1 MDLSLKP
8 PKKSDLNKAWMKK
21 KLDRE
26 IKIHPEY
33 HLIVSEGTDTEPA
46 YFGAIRDIIN
56 KFRGDAMLMQY
67 KETACCGCATTEW
80 EKEVE
85 KNI

>member
-21 KLDRE
+21 KPSRE

-33 HLIVSEGTDTEPA
+33 HLTVSEGTDTEPA

-56 KFRGDAMLMQY
+56 KRIAFRQ
-67 KETACCGCATTEW
+67 
-80 EKEVE
+80 
-85 KNI
+85 

>member
-1 MDLSLKP
+1 MDLSLKS

-21 KLDRE
+21 KSDRG

-46 YFGAIRDIIN
+46 YIGSYCIFASCSQIFIEQSIGQN
-56 KFRGDAMLMQY
+56 
-67 KETACCGCATTEW
+67 
-80 EKEVE
+80 
-85 KNI
+85 